1 MEDDFELRLISKV
14 WDFFPFGDND
24 FLICNIVTK
33 KHSDNIW
40 IIKPGKI
47 IDSSTFLFYPFTFV
61 IIIWASIMLCC
72 MIYAIYHIWYS
83 ICSTIICIFQQ
94 HSKLSIER
102 LKYSLQRG
110 AVFKHH
116 IWGRPRL
123 KPWLFLSS
131 LKLSRPWAAKDRLLR
146 PQTGLLPGV
155 GDATGRFE
163 DWWPLHNFIG
173 PIQQRVRAQ

>member
-1 MEDDFELRLISKV
+1 
-14 WDFFPFGDND
+14 
-24 FLICNIVTK
+24 
-33 KHSDNIW
+33 
-40 IIKPGKI
+40 
-47 IDSSTFLFYPFTFV
+47 
-61 IIIWASIMLCC
+61 MLCC

-83 ICSTIICIFQQ
+83 ICSIIICIFQQ

-102 LKYSLQRG
+102 LKYSLQGVQRE
-110 AVFKHH
+110 AVFKHQTLAL
-116 IWGRPRL
+116 P
-123 KPWLFLSS
+123 SS
-131 LKLSRPWAAKDRLLR
+131 LKLSSEGAAKNRLLR